1 MRLFVNAGYFSKQ
14 PIFNS
19 IFLRYRN
26 IINESAKN
34 QTVRAFELGYSYFK
48 GVFDLDINA
57 YYTEW
62 ANRQFTRNMFLD
74 NQDVLYVFDNIS
86 QTHMGIE
93 IEYKLKFSRK
103 LQFEGMVSIGDW
115 IYTSN
120 FNATGTILD
129 LYGNPTDDVQDS
141 ILVLYGKGLK
151 VGDAAQNTYSFTLK
165 YIPIKNLS
173 INTTYYIADEL
184 YAPYNIFEDQFYQ
197 EGGQVTKLPVYGIAR
212 LGVYYRKKVNNNF
225 ISLRFNINNLFN
237 TLYLAELNT
246 NTLDSNGKLF
256 TYDQAQFYTRNKGYF
271 GFGRTWNFGVKYS
284 F

>member
-1 MRLFVNAGYFSKQ
+1 
-14 PIFNS
+14 
-19 IFLRYRN
+19 
-26 IINESAKN
+26 
-34 QTVRAFELGYSYFK
+34 
-48 GVFDLDINA
+48 
-57 YYTEW
+57 
-62 ANRQFTRNMFLD
+62 
-74 NQDVLYVFDNIS
+74 
-86 QTHMGIE
+86 MGIE

-141 ILVLYGKGLK
+141 ILVLYGEGLK
-151 VGDAAQNTYSFTLK
+151 VGDAAQYTYSFTLK
-165 YIPIKNLS
+165 YKPIKNLS

-184 YAPYNIFEDQFYQ
+184 YAPYNIFEDQFYK